1 MKNKQVSEEEIK
13 GLVCKVNNYFAI
25 NPENEVCNI
34 SIFGFNNVKIHAN
47 NIEKEI
53 RDCAE
58 LLNYKNI

>member
-34 SIFGFNNVKIHAN
+34 SIF
-47 NIEKEI
+47 
-53 RDCAE
+53 
-58 LLNYKNI
+58 